1 MKIFI
6 IEFFF
11 VSLVGT
17 FLHFLYDLT
26 NHNKLVGVFSA
37 VNESVWEHI
46 KLALTPTFL
55 FSLIDGYFYGYYN
68 NYFFAKLIS
77 ILSIIIV
84 MPLLFYGSKLF
95 LKKHITIVNILI
107 FFITVFVS
115 EFLMYKLLFMCPV
128 SYFTKYISLV
138 LLFITFAFYLLLTI
152 FPLEHIIFKDPL
164 TKKYGFDGHK
174 FIRKFFGLKKI

>member
-6 IEFFF
+6 IGFFF
-11 VSLVGT
+11 ISLLGT
-17 FLHFLYDLT
+17 FLHFLYDLS

-37 VNESVWEHI
+37 VNESTWEHI

-55 FSLIDGYFYGYYN
+55 YSLVDGYFYGYYD

-77 ILSIIIV
+77 VLSIIIV
-84 MPLLFYGSKLF
+84 MPLLFYGSKFL
-95 LKKHITIVNILI
+95 LKKHVTIINILI

-115 EFLMYKLLFMCPV
+115 ELLMYKLLFINPV
-128 SYFTKYISLV
+128 SYIVKYISLI
-138 LLFITFAFYLLLTI
+138 LLSITFACYLLLTI
-152 FPLEHIIFKDPL
+152 FPLENIIFKDPI

-174 FIRKFFGLKKI
+174 FIRRFFGLKKY

>member
-84 MPLLFYGSKLF
+84 MPLLF
-95 LKKHITIVNILI
+95 
-107 FFITVFVS
+107 
-115 EFLMYKLLFMCPV
+115 
-128 SYFTKYISLV
+128 
-138 LLFITFAFYLLLTI
+138 
-152 FPLEHIIFKDPL
+152 
-164 TKKYGFDGHK
+164 
-174 FIRKFFGLKKI
+174 

>member
-84 MPLLFYGSKLF
+84 IPLLFY
-95 LKKHITIVNILI
+95 
-107 FFITVFVS
+107 
-115 EFLMYKLLFMCPV
+115 
-128 SYFTKYISLV
+128 
-138 LLFITFAFYLLLTI
+138 
-152 FPLEHIIFKDPL
+152 
-164 TKKYGFDGHK
+164 
-174 FIRKFFGLKKI
+174 

>member
-115 EFLMYKLLFMCPV
+115 EYLMYKLLFMCPV

-152 FPLEHIIFKDPL
+152 FPLENIIFKDPL

-174 FIRKFFGLKKI
+174 FIRKFFGLKKT